1 MTYAITTSKGVNL
14 IKMYDK
20 EDSKAQQCFL
30 VLIINMIISIEYC
43 CIVKISDANPVD
55 KSVKW
60 VALKKIMFL
69 FLRLS

>member
-1 MTYAITTSKGVNL
+1 MQSLPPKGVNL

-43 CIVKISDANPVD
+43 CILKIRGIIYIVPHNYFFYHRVKNIKK
-55 KSVKW
+55 KS
-60 VALKKIMFL
+60 INY
-69 FLRLS
+69 